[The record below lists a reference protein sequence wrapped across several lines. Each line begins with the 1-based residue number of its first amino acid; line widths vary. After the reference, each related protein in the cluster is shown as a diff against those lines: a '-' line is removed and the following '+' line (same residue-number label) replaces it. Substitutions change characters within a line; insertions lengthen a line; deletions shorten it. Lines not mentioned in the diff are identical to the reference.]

1 MNKAVFLDRDGTVNA
16 MVYSPDYGIVDSPAN
31 RDEFKLL
38 PRVGEAIRRINEMG
52 FLALVI
58 SNQPG
63 IAKGK
68 FTLNILEAIDKKMKE
83 ELAQYGAHLDR
94 IYYCLHHP
102 EAIIKEYRKNSPFRK
117 SNPGLLLKAAEEFK
131 VDLTSSYMI
140 GDGLIDIQAGN
151 RAGCKT
157 ILLGRLRCDLCKLM
171 EDLKAKPDFI
181 VSDLAKAVK
190 LIEKL
195 RGEQGEDIH

>member
-16 MVYSPDYGIVDSPAN
+16 MVYNRDYGTVDSPAN
-31 RDEFKLL
+31 PDEFELL
-38 PRVGEAIRRINEMG
+38 PGVSEAIKRINEMG

-68 FTLNILEAIDKKMKE
+68 FTLKILETIDKKMKK
-83 ELAQYGAHLDR
+83 ELAQYSAHLDK
-94 IYYCLHHP
+94 IYYCLDHP
-102 EAIIKEYRKNSPFRK
+102 EAIIKEYRKNSPYRK
-117 SNPGLLLKAAEEFK
+117 PEPGLLLKAAEEFK
-131 VDLTSSYMI
+131 IDLASSYMI
-140 GDGLIDIQAGN
+140 GDGLTDVQAGK

-157 ILLGRLRCDLCKLM
+157 ILLGRLKCDLCKLM
-171 EDLKAKPDFI
+171 QDLKAKPGFI
-181 VSDLAKAVK
+181 VPDLAKAVK

-195 RGEQGEDIH
+195 EGE